1 MTHVDGTRTRI
12 VASHSERPLVSV
24 LEPAF
29 ERGRRR
35 FADAVVGAA
44 GPVGVLVGEEGRRGF
59 PDFEKW
65 CGVTSDE
72 SGRQRQAQAVE
83 TLLRGAKETLKTQ

>member
-1 MTHVDGTRTRI
+1 MGTLYCDVGVVI
-12 VASHSERPLVSV
+12 VMGVV
-24 LEPAF
+24 VV
-29 ERGRRR
+29 
-35 FADAVVGAA
+35 DAVVVAA
-44 GPVGVLVGEEGRRGF
+44 SPVGVLVGKEGRRGF

-65 CGVTSDE
+65 CGVASDE